1 MVYEYFPKSGIYG
14 PALSSRRSSILND
27 PPMRERSSLDQA
39 LIIKGQSGQSTR
51 VERTERLKVDGLW
64 IRILLDSPVSRA
76 VTLIPSDRPV
86 WLKSYCEQA
95 VYFRLAV
102 HFHIIG
108 ASTLEPNRVEIY
120 ESLKK
125 LYSRAL
131 LLAVDFEF
139 EHGVNYLLNN
149 KKNFFN
155 ITDLTSELILL
166 DEVSI

>member
-1 MVYEYFPKSGIYG
+1 MDPCHRQATSRFDLPFKY
-14 PALSSRRSSILND
+14 LS
-27 PPMRERSSLDQA
+27 MRERS
-39 LIIKGQSGQSTR
+39 G
-51 VERTERLKVDGLW
+51 VKVDGPRGFEW
-64 IRILLDSPVSRA
+64 TVQRTESERSLDSNTPFNA
-76 VTLIPSDRPV
+76 FSD
-86 WLKSYCEQA
+86 WSSECEQA
-95 VYFRLAV
+95 VYFRV
-102 HFHIIG
+102 HLFQP
-108 ASTLEPNRVEIY
+108 STLDMTRVDVF
-120 ESLKK
+120 ESLRK

>member
-1 MVYEYFPKSGIYG
+1 MVYEYFPKSGIHG
-14 PALSSRRSSILND
+14 PTLSSRRSSILND

-64 IRILLDSPVSRA
+64 IRILLDSLVSRA

-86 WLKSYCEQA
+86 WLKSYCVQV
-95 VYFRLAV
+95 VYFRVTV
-102 HFHIIG
+102 HFHLIG
-108 ASTLEPNRVEIY
+108 PSTLDLTLVDVY
-120 ESLKK
+120 KSLKK

>member
-1 MVYEYFPKSGIYG
+1 MIFHFD
-14 PALSSRRSSILND
+14 LND
-27 PPMRERSSLDQA
+27 RS
-39 LIIKGQSGQSTR
+39 
-51 VERTERLKVDGLW
+51 
-64 IRILLDSPVSRA
+64 
-76 VTLIPSDRPV
+76 V
-86 WLKSYCEQA
+86 WLKTVLFWSSECEQA
-95 VYFRLAV
+95 VYFRVDL
-102 HFHIIG
+102 FQP
-108 ASTLEPNRVEIY
+108 STLDMTRVDVF
-120 ESLKK
+120 ESLRK

>member
-1 MVYEYFPKSGIYG
+1 M
-14 PALSSRRSSILND
+14 L
-27 PPMRERSSLDQA
+27 
-39 LIIKGQSGQSTR
+39 
-51 VERTERLKVDGLW
+51 
-64 IRILLDSPVSRA
+64 
-76 VTLIPSDRPV
+76 TLILMTIRFDSRPSCGGHVVQFHLIGPSIFDRSDV
-86 WLKSYCEQA
+86 NVC
-95 VYFRLAV
+95 
-102 HFHIIG
+102 
-108 ASTLEPNRVEIY
+108 

>member
-1 MVYEYFPKSGIYG
+1 MTVR
-14 PALSSRRSSILND
+14 LNSIPFD
-27 PPMRERSSLDQA
+27 RGH
-39 LIIKGQSGQSTR
+39 I
-51 VERTERLKVDGLW
+51 VHF
-64 IRILLDSPVSRA
+64 RI
-76 VTLIPSDRPV
+76 T
-86 WLKSYCEQA
+86 
-95 VYFRLAV
+95 V
-102 HFHIIG
+102 HFHLIG
-108 ASTLEPNRVEIY
+108 PFTLKLTRFC

>member
-1 MVYEYFPKSGIYG
+1 MDG
-14 PALSSRRSSILND
+14 PRGFKKTVQKTES
-27 PPMRERSSLDQA
+27 ERSFHYRSIVA
-39 LIIKGQSGQSTR
+39 N
-51 VERTERLKVDGLW
+51 
-64 IRILLDSPVSRA
+64 
-76 VTLIPSDRPV
+76 
-86 WLKSYCEQA
+86 
-95 VYFRLAV
+95 V
-102 HFHIIG
+102 HFHITVHFHLIRP
-108 ASTLEPNRVEIY
+108 SSLELTRFCG
-120 ESLKK
+120 SLKK

>member
-1 MVYEYFPKSGIYG
+1 MTVLFDSRPPYYENSVYI
-14 PALSSRRSSILND
+14 
-27 PPMRERSSLDQA
+27 
-39 LIIKGQSGQSTR
+39 R
-51 VERTERLKVDGLW
+51 VT
-64 IRILLDSPVSRA
+64 
-76 VTLIPSDRPV
+76 
-86 WLKSYCEQA
+86 
-95 VYFRLAV
+95 V
-102 HFHIIG
+102 HFHLIG
-108 ASTLEPNRVEIY
+108 ASTLEPNRVDIS